1 MQGSPPRPKNGIR
14 RAATGTPVRFIR
26 RKRRCIR
33 DLAGSSRAHCDHPGR
48 CLRCSH
54 HDRRR
59 SHGVETVESGSAPEC
74 IEPHSIDIETK
85 ETAMNRYQPATSRT
99 IAGLAAAF
107 MTVATLAV
115 SVLAPASMDSTTRDV
130 SVASTSN
137 GSEQSTSTQSGALT
151 TSIDVVASRTT
162 KIVPVV
168 STRAQFRHNLAS

>member
-1 MQGSPPRPKNGIR
+1 
-14 RAATGTPVRFIR
+14 
-26 RKRRCIR
+26 
-33 DLAGSSRAHCDHPGR
+33 LAGSSRAHCDHPGR

-59 SHGVETVESGSAPEC
+59 SRGVDTVESGTPPDR
-74 IEPHSIDIETK
+74 IEPHSTDIETK
-85 ETAMNRYQPATSRT
+85 ETAMNRYQPATSRS

-115 SVLAPASMDSTTRDV
+115 SILAPASMDSTTRDV

-137 GSEQSTSTQSGALT
+137 ASEQSTSTEFGTLT
-151 TSIDVVASRTT
+151 TSVDVVAFRTT
-162 KIVPVV
+162 KLVPVV